1 MCQLRLAVNERAK
14 DQSTG
19 EWTDRPNYFDVN
31 VFGGQGERCG
41 QYLSKGRQVA
51 VTGRLRWNEWQ
62 TQDGQKR
69 QRVDVTADN
78 VQFIGP
84 REPGAGGSASPASGF
99 AATDGASFGSAGEP
113 SKADYTESPDDEIPF

>member
-14 DQSTG
+14 DQNTG

-31 VFGGQGERCG
+31 VFGSQGERCG

-84 REPGAGGSASPASGF
+84 RDPGAGGQASPASGLG
-99 AATDGASFGSAGEP
+99 TTGGVSFGRAGEP
-113 SKADYTESPDDEIPF
+113 AKDDYTESPDDDIPF